1 MLPPPKSDLKE
12 EIEEDTNKWKHKL
25 CSWIRSIIKMPILPK
40 SIYRFNAIPIKI
52 PMVYFS
58 ELEHIILKFIWTHKR
73 PRVATAISKKKKKF
87 GGIMLSDIKL
97 HNKVK
102 VIKTTWY

>member
-1 MLPPPKSDLKE
+1 
-12 EIEEDTNKWKHKL
+12 
-25 CSWIRSIIKMPILPK
+25 MPILPK

-58 ELEHIILKFIWTHKR
+58 EVEHIILKFIWKHKR